1 MYADQAAKLVKE
13 AKRTENILPEYNTE
27 LVRDVQ
33 REIRTLH
40 HNTTVLLRQY
50 DIRNS
55 TENDPGATAAILIHH
70 RSLERNKRCLLAYHY
85 HRLKK
90 IKEYC
95 WELGHVPQELITNLS
110 ALEMDFSTDYQ
121 SIINDYSSNFT
132 GIDLSSS
139 LDPPKDPYIEV
150 RVLKDCG
157 EIYTENGLVTLSKN
171 SQHYLRRTDVEHL
184 INEGYLKHIK

>member
-1 MYADQAAKLVKE
+1 LQS
-13 AKRTENILPEYNTE
+13 NII
-27 LVRDVQ
+27 D
-33 REIRTLH
+33 
-40 HNTTVLLRQY
+40 
-50 DIRNS
+50 RNS
-55 TENDPGATAAILIHH
+55 LNR
-70 RSLERNKRCLLAYHY
+70 RSLSLNRRSMSLNRDSLNNSSLKRHSLSAQSLKRLSLANQSLKRNKRCLLAYHY

-90 IKEYC
+90 LEEFC
-95 WELGHVPQELITNLS
+95 WELGHIPQELLPNLS
-110 ALEMDFSTDYQ
+110 SLETDFSTEYQ
-121 SIINDYSSNFT
+121 SIINNYASNFT

-139 LDPPKDPYIEV
+139 LEPPKDPYIEI

>member
-1 MYADQAAKLVKE
+1 MYADQAVKLVKE
-13 AKRTENILPEYNTE
+13 AKKTQDILPEYNTE

-40 HNTTVLLRQY
+40 HNITVLLRQY
-50 DIRNS
+50 DIRSSPQNH
-55 TENDPGATAAILIHH
+55 PGPFASIFIHH
-70 RSLERNKRCLLAYHY
+70 QSLRRNKRCLLAYHY

-90 IKEYC
+90 IEEFC
-95 WELGHVPQELITNLS
+95 WELGHVPQELLPNLS
-110 ALEMDFSTDYQ
+110 SQETDFSTEYQ
-121 SIINDYSSNFT
+121 SIINDYTSNFT

-139 LDPPKDPYIEV
+139 LDPPKDPYIEI

-184 INEGYLKHIK
+184 INEGYLKHIQ

>member
-1 MYADQAAKLVKE
+1 MYADQAIKLVKE
-13 AKRTENILPEYNTE
+13 AKRTQDILPEYNTE

-33 REIRTLH
+33 REIRTLQ
-40 HNTTVLLRQY
+40 HNLTVLLRQFDVY
-50 DIRNS
+50 NPTQGD
-55 TENDPGATAAILIHH
+55 TGYVAATFVHH
-70 RSLERNKRCLLAYHY
+70 QSLKRNKRCLLAYHY

-90 IKEYC
+90 LEEFC
-95 WELGHVPQELITNLS
+95 WELGHIPQELLPNLS
-110 ALEMDFSTDYQ
+110 SLETDFSTEYQ
-121 SIINDYSSNFT
+121 SIINNYASNFT

-139 LDPPKDPYIEV
+139 LEPPKDPYIEI